1 MDNEVP
7 PGPSDGSRTPSHTP
21 SSHGGGGGGLPPV
34 GRPMPN
40 ADRAYVPEPKL
51 VGFILDKNSSK
62 GASRA
67 EWLEGEL
74 GLTLKD
80 WRNLERQLLD
90 GATVAPVAEAWLDRH
105 GVRMTVL
112 IELLGTEQR
121 RRRVTTGWIQRETE
135 PGPQFVTLIPNR

>member
-1 MDNEVP
+1 
-7 PGPSDGSRTPSHTP
+7 
-21 SSHGGGGGGLPPV
+21 
-34 GRPMPN
+34 MPN
-40 ADRAYVPEPKL
+40 ADRAYVPESKL
-51 VGFILDKNSSK
+51 VQFILDKNSSK
-62 GASRA
+62 GAPRA

-90 GATVAPVAEAWLDRH
+90 GATVAPVTEAWLDGH

-112 IELLGTEQR
+112 IELRGTEQR